1 MPPDNAI
8 FFHLTP
14 WWKENNRPTASTAKQ
29 SLSHQKRTRTAT
41 TQQQRRYEENRLLVS
56 SFRSRRSRVGSTTC
70 LPIGLYSS
78 NFQFSSN
85 DCNAWYHQHVQQF
98 FQISV
103 VELTVEAA
111 SSRREGSTWHHL
123 PPPVHHCPT
132 TLPGRGS
139 AALLESLPRVK
150 VVFSWRKPNSSF
162 FGLWI
167 LYILQ
172 FLYSVLFCRHSWMK
186 SCGTNKISMLRG
198 INLRNN
204 HFANLIYPRKIIRAF
219 RTNCD
224 YFAVFVC
231 QNWLKYFCL
240 FSGKTSCGD
249 QMMSFLWNVI
259 VLLYVFCMLMKTL
272 IASLLNEHY
281 SYIWRL
287 LPILFLFAIQT
298 RLIMSIIWRRFA
310 TSVPAATQVILS
322 KYLGVILHLFTS
334 LLVFWFIG
342 LIYNSQA
349 FQFSRAGQPFGQ
361 WVNRSKSVYS
371 A

>member
-1 MPPDNAI
+1 M
-8 FFHLTP
+8 
-14 WWKENNRPTASTAKQ
+14 
-29 SLSHQKRTRTAT
+29 
-41 TQQQRRYEENRLLVS
+41 
-56 SFRSRRSRVGSTTC
+56 
-70 LPIGLYSS
+70 
-78 NFQFSSN
+78 
-85 DCNAWYHQHVQQF
+85 
-98 FQISV
+98 
-103 VELTVEAA
+103 
-111 SSRREGSTWHHL
+111 WHD
-123 PPPVHHCPT
+123 
-132 TLPGRGS
+132 
-139 AALLESLPRVK
+139 
-150 VVFSWRKPNSSF
+150 
-162 FGLWI
+162 
-167 LYILQ
+167 
-172 FLYSVLFCRHSWMK
+172 
-186 SCGTNKISMLRG
+186 KISMSRG

-204 HFANLIYPRKIIRAF
+204 HFANLTYPRKITRAF

-259 VLLYVFCMLMKTL
+259 FLLYVFCMLMKTL

-298 RLIMSIIWRRFA
+298 RLIMSIIWRRIA